1 MVRVR
6 VGAAQGHARGSAP
19 RSEEKGG
26 AAVNESERLDKRI
39 ENTLLYVSLFSYAYF
54 YQASDQSTAARFDLI
69 RSVLERR
76 TLWIDGFCGYN
87 TADIISIGGHYYSVK
102 APGTSLTGLLPW
114 SIVSWFFSV
123 PLAARNE
130 PLMWALVTY
139 FTILIS
145 ISLPVALLVVV
156 IYRFG
161 KALGATPGRS
171 AGIALIMAFATILF
185 PYATEMTGEPVA
197 AVCLTTSF
205 YLVFSAATQ
214 PDRLRAAFA
223 GFLAGWAVLGD
234 FPSFLVAAAI
244 GLYALRKLPK
254 WEQVFSFALGAG
266 MVAGILMLYNWGA
279 FGGPFFMSYQGYKL
293 PENQQFPEQ
302 AVGFVGLTYPRLK
315 ILWNVLI
322 DPQRGLFFCN
332 PVLLLIIPGL
342 VYFWRSGKHAEF
354 FVVLEAILAFVLFN
368 ASFGES
374 IVSWGGGTAT
384 GPRQVTPAMPF
395 FALAL
400 VFLPPIYNYV
410 MAALAGL
417 STLYMLAA
425 VSTNPHFPYEYDN
438 PVWQF
443 ALPHY
448 FRGDFSFNRDTYF
461 GGGNVFGDSVA
472 FNLGKLMG
480 LPGPLQLVP
489 LWLGWTIF
497 ATELFED
504 LQIWRDNMQASLGSI
519 ALSLAIAILFVP
531 PLTGPLQQRLSTQAR
546 QGLLARYYIG
556 NAPGETPPH
565 LIRVDANIDFN
576 NVAEL
581 GAMPFASSVVWSGA
595 LIAPRTGL
603 YRFSIRA
610 DDTGWITIDGKIVV
624 ADAGNVSR
632 EQGDGTIELSA
643 GTHRIIVGER
653 NIAGDSSAHLLWQ
666 IPGGAPEIVPSAA
679 LIPDRFDPRRG

>member
-1 MVRVR
+1 M
-6 VGAAQGHARGSAP
+6 
-19 RSEEKGG
+19 
-26 AAVNESERLDKRI
+26 NESERGDKRI
-39 ENTLLYVSLFSYAYF
+39 ENTLFYVSLFSYAYF

-87 TADIISIGGHYYSVK
+87 TADIINISNHYYSVK

-114 SIVSWFFSV
+114 GLISWFVSL
-123 PLAARNE
+123 PLAAEHE
-130 PLMWALVTY
+130 PLMWVLMTY
-139 FTILIS
+139 LTILIS

-156 IYRFG
+156 MYRFG
-161 KALGATPGRS
+161 KALGASQGRS
-171 AGIALIMAFATILF
+171 VAIALIMAFATILF

-197 AVCLTTSF
+197 AVCLMTSF
-205 YLVFSAATQ
+205 YLIFTAAKE
-214 PDRLRAAFA
+214 PGALRAGFA

-234 FPSFLVAAAI
+234 FPSLLVAAAI
-244 GLYALRKLPK
+244 GIYSLRKLPK
-254 WEQVFSFALGAG
+254 WGHVFSFAIGAAVVG
-266 MVAGILMLYNWGA
+266 GILMLYNWGA
-279 FGGPFFMSYQGYKL
+279 FGGPFFMSYQGYTL
-293 PENQQFPEQ
+293 PQNQQFPEQ
-302 AVGFVGLTYPRLK
+302 AVGFVGLTYPRLN

-354 FVVLEAILAFVLFN
+354 YVVLEAILAFVLFN

-400 VFLPPIYNYV
+400 IFLPPTYNFL
-410 MAALAGL
+410 MAGLAGL

-425 VSTNPHFPYEYDN
+425 ISTNPHFPYEYGN

-461 GGGNVFGDSVA
+461 GGGAVFGDSVA

-480 LPGPLQLVP
+480 LPGSLQLVP
-489 LWLGWTIF
+489 LWLGWTI
-497 ATELFED
+497 AGNDLHEELHVSRNRTQ
-504 LQIWRDNMQASLGSI
+504 LALGALAVSLG
-519 ALSLAIAILFVP
+519 IAILFVP
-531 PLTGPLQQRLSTQAR
+531 PLTAPLQQHLSVRAKN
-546 QGLLARYYIG
+546 GLLARYYIG
-556 NAPGETPPH
+556 NTPGETPPH
-565 LIRVDANIDFN
+565 LVRVDQNIDFN

-581 GAMPFASSVVWSGA
+581 GATPFSSSVVWSGI
-595 LIAPRTGL
+595 LIVPQTGL
-603 YRFSIRA
+603 YKFSIIA
-610 DDTGWITIDGKIVV
+610 DDTGWLTIDGKPVIADVGNV
-624 ADAGNVSR
+624 PNPQTNAAIQLDAGR
-632 EQGDGTIELSA
+632 
-643 GTHRIIVGER
+643 HRIIVGER
-653 NIAGDSSAHLLWQ
+653 NLAGDAGAHFFWQ
-666 IPGGAPEIVPSAA
+666 IPGSDQPELVPSEA
-679 LIPDRFDPRRG
+679 LIPDPYDPSSR

>member
-1 MVRVR
+1 M
-6 VGAAQGHARGSAP
+6 
-19 RSEEKGG
+19 
-26 AAVNESERLDKRI
+26 NESEQLDKRI
-39 ENTLLYVSLFSYAYF
+39 ENSLFYVSLFSYAYF

-76 TLWIDGFCGYN
+76 SLWIDGFCGYN
-87 TADIISIGGHYYSVK
+87 TADIINIANHYYSVK

-114 SIVSWFFSV
+114 SLLSWFVSL
-123 PLAARNE
+123 PLAAAHE
-130 PLMWALVTY
+130 PLMWVILTY
-139 FTILIS
+139 LTIVIS

-156 IYRFG
+156 MYRFG

-171 AGIALIMAFATILF
+171 VAVALIMAFATILF

-197 AVCLTTSF
+197 AVCLMTSF
-205 YLVFSAATQ
+205 YLVFTAKLR
-214 PDRLRAAFA
+214 DNLRAGFA

-234 FPSFLVAAAI
+234 FPSLLVAAAI
-244 GLYALRKLPK
+244 GIYSLRKLPS
-254 WEQVFSFALGAG
+254 WRQLFTFALGAAIVG
-266 MVAGILMLYNWGA
+266 GILMLYNWGA

-293 PENQQFPEQ
+293 PQNQNFPEQ
-302 AVGFVGLTYPRLK
+302 AVGFVGLTYPRLG

-332 PVLLLIIPGL
+332 PILLLVIPGL
-342 VYFWRSGKHAEF
+342 LFFWRSGKHAEF
-354 FVVLEAILAFVLFN
+354 YVVLEAILAFVLFN

-400 VFLPPIYNYV
+400 IFLPLTYNYL
-410 MAALAGL
+410 MAGLAGL

-425 VSTNPHFPYEYDN
+425 ISTNPHFPYEYLN

-461 GGGNVFGDSVA
+461 GGSAVFGDSVA

-489 LWLGWTIF
+489 LWLGWTI
-497 ATELFED
+497 AANDLYED
-504 LQIWRDNMQASLGSI
+504 LQIARGRTQLTLG
-519 ALSLAIAILFVP
+519 ALAISLAIAIPFVP
-531 PLTGPLQQRLSTQAR
+531 PLTAPLQQHLSISSKH
-546 QGLLARYYIG
+546 GLLARYYMG
-556 NAPGETPPH
+556 GTPGETPPH
-565 LIRVDANIDFN
+565 LVRVDQFIDFD

-581 GAMPFASSVVWSGA
+581 GATPFSSSVVWSGK
-595 LIAPRTGL
+595 LIAPVTGR
-603 YRFSIRA
+603 YRFDLRV
-610 DDTGWITIDGKIVV
+610 DDNGWITIDGKPIMVDPGPNTSRYDAT
-624 ADAGNVSR
+624 ADVG
-632 EQGDGTIELSA
+632 LSA
-643 GTHRIIVGER
+643 GPHRIIVGER
-653 NIAGDSSAHLLWQ
+653 NIAGDSSAHLYWQ
-666 IPGGAPEIVPSAA
+666 IPGGDSPELVPSEA
-679 LIPDRFDPRRG
+679 LIPDPFDPRRR